1 MAWKALVDFL
11 RGVGM
16 EAGAGTAAVGD
27 DIKDGEG
34 ETETSLES
42 KTSLVHESAGIT
54 GKIQPISGSTMPEG
68 TDSTEEGAETTE
80 E

>member
-1 MAWKALVDFL
+1 MQRCEQQHKNSLVGKQVAWKALVDFL

-54 GKIQPISGSTMPEG
+54 GKI
-68 TDSTEEGAETTE
+68 
-80 E
+80 